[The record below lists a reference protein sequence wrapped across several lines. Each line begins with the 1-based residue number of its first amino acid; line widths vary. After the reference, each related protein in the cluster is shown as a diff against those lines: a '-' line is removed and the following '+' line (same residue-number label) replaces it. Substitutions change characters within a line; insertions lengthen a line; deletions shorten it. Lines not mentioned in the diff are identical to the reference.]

1 MVTSL
6 NQTSPARD
14 RGEQLTHFLRRR
26 INVGQSGGLITTVAF
41 PVGVLPANAAI
52 VGGGGVWVSTDLGGT
67 TNTLDIGYAA
77 DSLSSADADA
87 YATALALPLTTGG
100 FVPLDEIVAAT
111 GRTAIPRSVDTTVTA
126 TFTGTA
132 TTGVVDICIPFMP
145 LNPPS

>member
-6 NQTSPARD
+6 NQTIPARD
-14 RGEQLTHFLRRR
+14 RSEQMTHYIRRR
-26 INVGQSGGLITTVAF
+26 INVGQAGGLITTVAF
-41 PVGVLPANAAI
+41 SLGTLPANAAVI
-52 VGGGGVWVSTDLGGT
+52 SGGGVWVSTDLNGT

-77 DSLSSADADA
+77 DTLSSADADA

-111 GRTAIPRSVDTTVTA
+111 GRTAIPRAVDTALTA

-132 TTGVVDICIPFMP
+132 TTGVVDICIPFVP
-145 LNPPS
+145 LNPPA